1 MPKSYGH
8 KGSSYPCVASI
19 ESGIRLFV
27 FERGGVEGIS
37 HSTGVAFIMCHTIGT
52 LEKSVR
58 HTVVVTFLDFQI
70 VSLLSEACLMKE
82 IDVPKEYGASKSK
95 HVFGNNIRTL
105 LEGDKHVDEEFMD
118 PHILRN
124 VSD

>member
-1 MPKSYGH
+1 LSLEFDF
-8 KGSSYPCVASI
+8 S
-19 ESGIRLFV
+19 F

-37 HSTGVAFIMCHTIGT
+37 HSTGVAFIMYRTIGT

-58 HTVVVTFLDFQI
+58 HTVVVTLLDFQI
-70 VSLLSEACLMKE
+70 VSFLSEACLMKE

-95 HVFGNNIRTL
+95 HVFGNNIWTL
-105 LEGDKHVDEEFMD
+105 LEGDKHVNEEFMD